1 MLWGGKS
8 VLVQIAP
15 GVIIKDIAFGWEVF
29 MQHVAIILKMKELP
43 KGLRENISKNITQ
56 VEHYRAKAKTLNTP
70 VSTIT

>member
-15 GVIIKDIAFGWEVF
+15 GVIIKDIAFGWEDF
-29 MQHVAIILKMKELP
+29 MHVAIILKMKELP
-43 KGLRENISKNITQ
+43 RGLRESISKNITQ